1 MVKRK
6 VKPERDIE
14 KYYSAKQMV
23 AKIRRL
29 ADCIEQGKR
38 FRIQIAGELITVPP
52 DATLN
57 IEHEREGAEEEVEF
71 QIKWRIHQ

>member
-1 MVKRK
+1 MKRK

-14 KYYSAKQMV
+14 KDYSKEQMV

-38 FRIQIAGELITVPP
+38 FRIKIAGEAINVPA
-52 DATLN
+52 DAAFN
-57 IEHEREGAEEEVEF
+57 IEHEREGTEEEIEF
-71 QIKWRIHQ
+71 QIKWSNHR